1 MAKKAATPATITL
14 KHLAAAL
21 AEEHDLSKKAA
32 EAILTDMVGK
42 IAKHLKKGERVRI
55 VGLGILQVRKR
66 AARTGPQP
74 RHRRADPDQGQ
85 QEGRLPRRQGTQ
97 GSRLSR
103 RSPIAPKA
111 PFRRGPG
118 MALFCYRALPLPS
131 FSDRHAGLAL
141 TFTHDV
147 TERFLRYVVIDT
159 QSDPASPT
167 CPSTEKQKNLGRLL
181 ASELQAIGLTDAHL
195 DEHGYVYATIPANT
209 DKKVPV
215 ICFCS
220 HMDTSPDCTGA
231 NVKPQIVR
239 NYQGGDIVLPADPTQ
254 VIRAADHPALADQI
268 GHDIITTDGTT
279 LLGADNKAG
288 LAEIMDAARFLVQN
302 PDIKHGTIK
311 ILFTP
316 DEEIGRGVDKVDLKK
331 LGADFAY
338 TMDGETAGNI
348 EDETFSA
355 DGATITIEGV
365 STHPGFAKGKMEHAI
380 KIAAAIVDR
389 LPRDTCSPET
399 TEGKEGF
406 LHPIGITGALEKAT
420 IGFIV
425 RDFTDEGLQQKEAL
439 LEGIVKEVMKDY
451 PRSTYRMEVKA
462 QYRNMKQVIDRHPE
476 TVDYAI
482 EAIRRAGLTPVRSSI
497 RGGTDGSRLSFM
509 GLPCP
514 NIFAGEHAF
523 HSRLEWVSRQDMEK
537 AAETIVHLAMIWEER
552 A

>member
-1 MAKKAATPATITL
+1 M
-14 KHLAAAL
+14 
-21 AEEHDLSKKAA
+21 
-32 EAILTDMVGK
+32 
-42 IAKHLKKGERVRI
+42 
-55 VGLGILQVRKR
+55 
-66 AARTGPQP
+66 
-74 RHRRADPDQGQ
+74 
-85 QEGRLPRRQGTQ
+85 
-97 GSRLSR
+97 
-103 RSPIAPKA
+103 
-111 PFRRGPG
+111 
-118 MALFCYRALPLPS
+118 
-131 FSDRHAGLAL
+131 
-141 TFTHDV
+141 

-167 CPSTEKQKNLGRLL
+167 CPSTEKQKVLGILL
-181 ASELQAIGLTDAHL
+181 ARELQAMGITDAHL
-195 DEHGYVYATIPANT
+195 DEFGYVYATIPANT
-209 DKKVPV
+209 DKQVPV

-239 NYQGGDIVLPADPTQ
+239 DYRGGDLVLPADPTQ
-254 VIRAADHPALADQI
+254 IIRAADHPALGNQI
-268 GHDIITTDGTT
+268 GNDIITSDGTT

-288 LAEIMDAARFLVQN
+288 LAEIMDAAQFLIDHPQ
-302 PDIKHGTIK
+302 IKHGTIK

-316 DEEIGRGVDKVDLKK
+316 DEEIGRGVDKADLKK

-338 TMDGETAGNI
+338 TIDGETAGNI

-355 DGATITIEGV
+355 DGATVTIEGV

-389 LPRDTCSPET
+389 LPRNTCSPET
-399 TEGKEGF
+399 TEGNEGF
-406 LHPIGITGALEKAT
+406 LHPIGISGALEKT
-420 IGFIV
+420 TLSFIV
-425 RDFTDEGLQQKEAL
+425 RDFTDAGLKEKEVL
-439 LEGIVKEVMKDY
+439 LENIVKEVMQDF
-451 PRSTYRMEVKA
+451 PRSSYRLDIKP

-476 TVDYAI
+476 IIDNAM
-482 EAIRRAGLTPVRSSI
+482 EAIRRAGLTPVKTSI

-537 AAETIVHLAMIWEER
+537 AVQTIVYLATIWEER